1 MLGSNDS
8 KPIKRKGEDKFRDI
22 NLLSSYKESKVILCT
37 PATAF
42 YNGKKESGFTSFNI
56 QPERVDTIACIV
68 REVAALYNYP
78 LIDINAVTSTHP
90 EWFLKDCVHPDKKG
104 AEEIAF
110 RVKDAIMSL

>member
-1 MLGSNDS
+1 MG
-8 KPIKRKGEDKFRDI
+8 KREWIHQLQHPTRGCK
-22 NLLSSYKESKVILCT
+22 
-37 PATAF
+37 
-42 YNGKKESGFTSFNI
+42 YNS
-56 QPERVDTIACIV
+56 RIV

>member
-1 MLGSNDS
+1 MG
-8 KPIKRKGEDKFRDI
+8 KRERI
-22 NLLSSYKESKVILCT
+22 HQLQ
-37 PATAF
+37 
-42 YNGKKESGFTSFNI
+42 I
-56 QPERVDTIACIV
+56 QPERVDTIARIV

-90 EWFLKDCVHPDKKG
+90 ECFLKDCVHPDKKG

>member
-1 MLGSNDS
+1 MG
-8 KPIKRKGEDKFRDI
+8 KREWFRQ
-22 NLLSSYKESKVILCT
+22 LQ
-37 PATAF
+37 
-42 YNGKKESGFTSFNI
+42 I
-56 QPERVDTIACIV
+56 QPEMVDTIARIV

-90 EWFLKDCVHPDKKG
+90 EWFLNDCVHPDKKG

>member
-1 MLGSNDS
+1 MG
-8 KPIKRKGEDKFRDI
+8 KRERI
-22 NLLSSYKESKVILCT
+22 HQLQ
-37 PATAF
+37 
-42 YNGKKESGFTSFNI
+42 I
-56 QPERVDTIACIV
+56 QPEMVDTIVRIV

-90 EWFLKDCVHPDKKG
+90 ERFLKDCVHPDKKG